1 MSLII
6 DVISTNEGNELKIK
20 QQWHVNNERQSYGFG
35 RITWKHR
42 KVAKNA
48 KGGKLTPQGS
58 SFWKVKCFTNYY
70 KSHFSDQFFRL
81 NIDSS
86 PIQLIWFLKL
96 LEITKFPLYII
107 LLEQVDNFINMYNLH
122 TYSNQSFIGLCLI
135 FFGYEYPPNDCK
147 ILLCT

>member
-35 RITWKHR
+35 RITEKHR

-58 SFWKVKCFTNYY
+58 SFWKVKCFNNYLK
-70 KSHFSDQFFRL
+70 KSFFISIVRL

-86 PIQLIWFLKL
+86 PIQFIWFLKL
-96 LEITKFPLYII
+96 LEITKFPLCII
-107 LLEQVDNFINMYNLH
+107 LLEQVDNFINMYNV
-122 TYSNQSFIGLCLI
+122 
-135 FFGYEYPPNDCK
+135 
-147 ILLCT
+147 LCTYVPTQIRALSVYV